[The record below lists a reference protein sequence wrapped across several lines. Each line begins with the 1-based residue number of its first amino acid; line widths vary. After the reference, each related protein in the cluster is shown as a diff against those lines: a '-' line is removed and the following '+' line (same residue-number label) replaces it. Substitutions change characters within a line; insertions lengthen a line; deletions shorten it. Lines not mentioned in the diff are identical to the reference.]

1 MKGRV
6 TTGLENLEMSENLTA
21 VREMSWIL
29 LKLRE
34 KSCQG
39 KVSKNCLLLAAYL
52 RPFLTAE
59 LVHFILAL
67 DHALLQSYPTTD
79 NNTST
84 GMI

>member
-39 KVSKNCLLLAAYL
+39 KVGKNCLLLAAYL